1 MKHWDRTVKFNG
13 LLFYIMLVIFCIS
26 SVYSQEN
33 QIKTSESVLRVYYFR
48 TNKRCVTCRKIEK
61 YTQDV
66 IESDYQPEREQG
78 MMSFQTIN
86 VSERKHKHFI
96 DDYKLITKSVV
107 LSRVSG
113 GEELEWRNLDKIWTL
128 TGNQKKFKQYIRD
141 SIDTMLV
148 KVKQ

>member
-1 MKHWDRTVKFNG
+1 MKHSDRTFKFNRF
-13 LLFYIMLVIFCIS
+13 LFYIIPFILGIS
-26 SVYSQEN
+26 LVYSQEN
-33 QIKTSESVLRVYYFR
+33 QIKTPENVLRVYYFR

-78 MMSFQTIN
+78 TMSFQTIN

-96 DDYKLITKSVV
+96 DDYELITKSVV

-113 GEELEWRNLDKIWTL
+113 GEELEWQNLDKIWTL

-141 SIDTMLV
+141 SIDTMLE